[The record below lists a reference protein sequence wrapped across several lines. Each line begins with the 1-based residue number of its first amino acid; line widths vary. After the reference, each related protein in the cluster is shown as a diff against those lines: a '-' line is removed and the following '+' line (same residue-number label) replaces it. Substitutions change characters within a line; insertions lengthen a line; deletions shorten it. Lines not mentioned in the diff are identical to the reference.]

1 MGPIGEG
8 ASLMLRVNRNCP
20 WNKCLFC
27 HVYKE
32 STFSVRGKDEVKAD
46 IDAAARIQRLLEAV
60 SFDIGLSGRIDR
72 EVVGEFV
79 RQNSA
84 IYGNPGDNL
93 SHSQWLAFQ
102 SLHNITNWLTQGASR
117 VFLQDANGLY
127 MKQKDLLEVLHHL
140 RASFPTVESVTSY
153 ARSRT
158 CAQRSIQELRELH
171 GAGLAWAF
179 IGIES
184 GCDEVLDYMRKGATR
199 TEHLAGG
206 AKLKESGISMAAF
219 VMPGLAGRQKE
230 LSRKHTTET
239 ISILN
244 EVQPAEVRVRSLA
257 IMEGAPLYVRWR
269 SGEFT
274 HPTDDQMIDE
284 LQQILEGLAFD
295 CVFETLQLTNVFTM
309 KGQLLAKK
317 AEWLADIARY
327 RALTPL
333 ERARYILHRY
343 LSDGYLDCVKSW
355 GLYDTRL
362 QTLVREAAQ
371 SVQARSTDALEKV
384 DRAIVAIKAKG
395 IP

>member
-32 STFSVRGKDEVKAD
+32 STFSVRAKDEVKAD
-46 IDAAARIQRLLEAV
+46 IDAAARVQRLLEAI
-60 SFDIGLSGRIDR
+60 SFDIGLSGRINR
-72 EVVGEFV
+72 EVVGEFA

-93 SHSQWLAFQ
+93 SHSQWLALQ
-102 SLHNITNWLTQGASR
+102 SLHNIANWLAQGARR

-127 MKQKDLLEVLHHL
+127 MKQKDLLEVLRHL
-140 RASFPTVESVTSY
+140 RASFPTVESVTCY

-158 CAQRSIQELRELH
+158 CAQRSVEELRELH
-171 GAGLAWAF
+171 DAGLVWAF
-179 IGIES
+179 VGIES

-199 TEHLAGG
+199 TEHLTGG
-206 AKLKESGISMAAF
+206 IKLKESGISMAAF
-219 VMPGLAGRQKE
+219 VMPGLAGGKKE
-230 LSRKHTTET
+230 LSRKHIAET

-244 EVQPAEVRVRSLA
+244 EVRPAEVRVRSLA
-257 IMEGAPLYVRWR
+257 IMESAPLHVRWR
-269 SGEFT
+269 LGEFT
-274 HPTDDQMIDE
+274 HPTDGQMVDE
-284 LQQILEGLAFD
+284 LQQILEGLTFD

-309 KGQLLAKK
+309 KGRLSAKRG
-317 AEWLADIARY
+317 AWLADIARHK
-327 RALTPL
+327 ALSPV

-355 GLYDTRL
+355 GLYDARL
-362 QTLVREAAQ
+362 QTLVGEAAQ
-371 SVQARSTDALEKV
+371 SVQARSADALEKV